1 MNKNY
6 WPHFIIAL
14 VVFAITLGVWT
25 VKTAIDNPVELDESF
40 MMKYQDV
47 DKNYYK
53 IEAMKKAFHK
63 KYDVVLVTQKLSYPN
78 AIFEFKI
85 LDKSGSPVS
94 DAKVTVLF
102 TRPETSKFDKKTSA
116 IYRNGEYI
124 TEVQLPLE
132 GRWNIE
138 LKIEKDGLVNYEL
151 FKLSTRRI
159 IQQKKLKNN

>member
-53 IEAMKKAFHK
+53 IEKMKREFHK
-63 KYDVVLVTQKLSYPN
+63 KYDVMPVTQKLSYPN
-78 AIFEFKI
+78 TTFEFKI
-85 LDKSGSPVS
+85 VDKTGNPVK

-102 TRPETSKFDKKTSA
+102 TRPDTSKYDKKVFA
-116 IYRNGEYI
+116 QYKDGVYI
-124 TEVQLPLE
+124 ARASLPLE

-138 LKIEKDGLVNYEL
+138 LKIELQGLVDYEL
-151 FKLSTRRI
+151 YKLSTRRVI
-159 IQQKKLKNN
+159 EQKKLKKS